1 MTADLIP
8 EDIRDKW
15 LVEDWRHAA
24 AILSQDFPQEWG
36 AIVQVLRGFTL
47 RPSDI
52 TTPGGRLSSVSQY
65 FNDSFVMRGWR
76 EKSFDTSVLV
86 DETRTETP
94 THKVDCFKNEIALEV
109 EWNNKDPFFDRDLN
123 NFRLLFELRAVSVG
137 VILTKTKDCIE
148 LYKELGRGK
157 STGESTTVWHK
168 LLPRMR
174 GGGAAGCPVL
184 AFGMTRALFIGEADE

>member
-123 NFRLLFELRAVSVG
+123 NFRLLFEL
-137 VILTKTKDCIE
+137 E
-148 LYKELGRGK
+148 
-157 STGESTTVWHK
+157 
-168 LLPRMR
+168 P
-174 GGGAAGCPVL
+174 
-184 AFGMTRALFIGEADE
+184 